1 MTENNCVAERA
12 RGDILGMPVISI
24 QDGLVLGR
32 IRQLLIDG
40 KTYQVQGFLVEKRYG
55 SKEDRILPFPAVA
68 SFGTDSITIE
78 RPSLLERK
86 GASHQYIRALRRPL
100 AIIGSRVFTTDGK
113 TLGKVEEYRFSTE
126 SGTITALELSSG
138 LFREHL
144 LVSGAHIIA
153 ISPQTVML
161 KSEAAAEAAAM
172 ENALLAN
179 MDDATF
185 SAITATLVSTSYAM
199 AASLLM
205 GLPMGFALGY
215 CDFPGKKVLRLISDT
230 LLAFPTVLIG
240 LLVYAFITYR
250 GPLGEWGLLF
260 TLPGMAI
267 GQTLLALPIVV
278 SWVAQ
283 AVEGLD
289 PRCRQTLLTL
299 GARPL
304 QLAWLSLCEV
314 RFAIAMVCL
323 TAFGR
328 VITEVGI
335 AMMLGG
341 NVRYHTRTM
350 TTAIALETS
359 KGEFAQ
365 GIALGLVLLF
375 MAFAI
380 NVLMTFIKHRG
391 RI

>member
-1 MTENNCVAERA
+1 
-12 RGDILGMPVISI
+12 
-24 QDGLVLGR
+24 
-32 IRQLLIDG
+32 
-40 KTYQVQGFLVEKRYG
+40 
-55 SKEDRILPFPAVA
+55 
-68 SFGTDSITIE
+68 
-78 RPSLLERK
+78 
-86 GASHQYIRALRRPL
+86 
-100 AIIGSRVFTTDGK
+100 
-113 TLGKVEEYRFSTE
+113 
-126 SGTITALELSSG
+126 
-138 LFREHL
+138 
-144 LVSGAHIIA
+144 
-153 ISPQTVML
+153 
-161 KSEAAAEAAAM
+161 
-172 ENALLAN
+172 
-179 MDDATF
+179 
-185 SAITATLVSTSYAM
+185 M

-205 GLPMGFALGY
+205 GLPAGFALGY

-283 AVEGLD
+283 A
-289 PRCRQTLLTL
+289 
-299 GARPL
+299 L

>member
-1 MTENNCVAERA
+1 M
-12 RGDILGMPVISI
+12 DY
-24 QDGLVLGR
+24 LVN
-32 IRQLLIDG
+32 
-40 KTYQVQGFLVEKRYG
+40 GFW
-55 SKEDRILPFPAVA
+55 
-68 SFGTDSITIE
+68 
-78 RPSLLERK
+78 
-86 GASHQYIRALRRPL
+86 
-100 AIIGSRVFTTDGK
+100 
-113 TLGKVEEYRFSTE
+113 
-126 SGTITALELSSG
+126 
-138 LFREHL
+138 
-144 LVSGAHIIA
+144 
-153 ISPQTVML
+153 
-161 KSEAAAEAAAM
+161 AAF
-172 ENALLAN
+172 ALLAN

-215 CDFPGKKVLRLISDT
+215 CDFSGKKVLRLISDT